1 MFKRDEY
8 ISSFGSVA
16 KEDGVSVERSSS
28 SVNVSFDI
36 AGFTKEQVSL
46 NVSEGGLVVVHASNG
61 DAEKKYS
68 VIVGDVELPERTVTL
83 NENGVLHVSFA
94 KTKKKLTV
102 S

>member
-36 AGFTKEQVSL
+36 AGFTKDQVSL
-46 NVSEGGLVVVHASNG
+46 KVNEDGVIVVHASNG
-61 DAEKKYS
+61 LIEKNYS
-68 VIVGDVELPERTVTL
+68 IVVGDVELPERTV
-83 NENGVLHVSFA
+83 NINDRGVLHVSFA
-94 KTKKKLTV
+94 KAKK